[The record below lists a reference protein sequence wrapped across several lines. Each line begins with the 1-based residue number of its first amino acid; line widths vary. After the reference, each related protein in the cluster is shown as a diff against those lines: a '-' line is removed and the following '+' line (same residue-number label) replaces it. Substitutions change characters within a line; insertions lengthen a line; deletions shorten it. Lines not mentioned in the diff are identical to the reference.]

1 MPMNPT
7 QTQVRHTAEDALDT
21 REYQMLLEGAG
32 RLESPRDFQARFI
45 VLVGGR
51 LGLRPG
57 EIAHMDR
64 EWLNS
69 RENMIEIP
77 RLDPCEKGRDGGP
90 CGYCNEMAQ
99 QMSDYNDDVTVE
111 DALEYCWSPKTD
123 AAARSV
129 PYDFDSRA
137 EIVIERFFERY
148 PRYPHSR
155 TSINRRVDRAAQ
167 LADEIDHEDVYP
179 HCLRAT
185 AATFH
190 ASRGLNAVTLQAMF
204 GWAQLSTAQKYIRKS
219 GKATQRELQNIHSR

>member
-1 MPMNPT
+1 
-7 QTQVRHTAEDALDT
+7 
-21 REYQMLLEGAG
+21 MLLEGAS
-32 RLESPRDFQARFI
+32 RLPEPRDFQARFI

-57 EIAHMDR
+57 EICHSER
-64 EWLNS
+64 EWINW

-77 RLDPCEKGRDGGP
+77 RYSPCTKGNDGAE
-90 CGYCNEMAQ
+90 CGYCRDQSRQMTEYNEGI
-99 QMSDYNDDVTVE
+99 SFE
-111 DALEYCWSPKTD
+111 DALAQCWSPKTE

-129 PYDFDSRA
+129 PFDFDSRA
-137 EIVIERFFERY
+137 EIIVERFFDRYDAY
-148 PRYPHSR
+148 PRSR
-155 TSINRRVDRAAQ
+155 TSINRRVKAAAEA
-167 LADEIDHEDVYP
+167 ADEIEAADVYP

-204 GWAQLSTAQKYIRKS
+204 GWASLSTAQKYIRKS